1 MVTRPR
7 RHPAG
12 PAAATGRLALP
23 PEGPQMAE
31 VQDRRELILST
42 AAEMVARKGLRATT
56 VRAIADAVGV
66 FSGSLYH
73 HFPSK
78 DAIVDEVLTRYLDA
92 IQARYAV
99 VLASGKTPAECL
111 RDLVVTS
118 LEIAEEQPHATA
130 IYQNEAQYLREMP
143 GFRGIQSAAA
153 QIQQTWINVIE
164 AGVADGSFRAD
175 VPGWVF
181 YRLIRDAVWLSIRW
195 HRPDGP
201 YSSQELAEDVTSLF
215 LHGFATRTKTTP
227 IRAASRDTKASVR
240 SGNGVVAGQCD

>member
-1 MVTRPR
+1 
-7 RHPAG
+7 
-12 PAAATGRLALP
+12 
-23 PEGPQMAE
+23 MAE

-153 QIQQTWINVIE
+153 QIQQTWISVIE
-164 AGVADGSFRAD
+164 AGVADGSFRPD
-175 VPGWVF
+175 VPAWVF
-181 YRLIRDAVWLSIRW
+181 YRLIRDAVWLSVRW
-195 HRPDGP
+195 HHPGGDYPTSRLADDITAVFLDGF
-201 YSSQELAEDVTSLF
+201 SAREGG
-215 LHGFATRTKTTP
+215 H
-227 IRAASRDTKASVR
+227 
-240 SGNGVVAGQCD
+240 